1 MREHHVFVG
10 GFGGGQQVEGACAA
24 VQWRSIR
31 TAACG
36 FSAWFTAVNMP
47 PACCCCRY
55 LVIYVTEG
63 CRPQN
68 RLYYLDLQQVP
79 RDTQSGALDFSK
91 YDFFKGAWVDGRL
104 RHQPFRLLTHETA
117 HTGLGGSGF
126 RHKS

>member
-1 MREHHVFVG
+1 MFVG
-10 GFGGGQQVEGACAA
+10 GFGGGAA
-24 VQWRSIR
+24 GGRGLRGCPVAQHQDSSVRVLGLVYG
-31 TAACG
+31 C
-36 FSAWFTAVNMP
+36 VNMP